1 MNKMVNYDTIFALSP
16 APLIIFDLSTEESS
30 STCGWN
36 AQLKDAN
43 PAALELY
50 EAASVQEFAD
60 SIPVIIGDEGPA
72 TLEKLR
78 YILAAGERRFRVET
92 TNRTV
97 KGELLHVMLH
107 VRVPEN
113 AEGAPDFSSIMVY
126 PKDITEGKKLM
137 EKLHVLSVL
146 PEANPN
152 IVIIM
157 QCVNKIVYLNPA
169 AKAWLQQHEL
179 YDYEAIRGLLPEEFE
194 KNYCAV
200 CNHEATRSWSKT
212 VEERIFDIKLSPLPD
227 GRRCMI
233 TATDVTEFQR
243 LSEEHKIFYRAF
255 NTVHSAIM
263 VTDPQGNITFV
274 NDHFEELYG
283 YTPQDVLGRQ
293 PNLLNP
299 GRDVYYELGIDTAAY
314 EHRFSEL
321 WQQIRDPQRG
331 FWEGDFYNQ
340 KADGSLSHIHAI
352 IQAIRNEQLELIGF
366 IAFPID
372 LTEKEEHERN
382 LRLEIFRTIAAVAE
396 LRDNETGNHII
407 RVGRYARR
415 LAEQIK
421 MPRSYCEEI
430 ELFAPLHDIG
440 KVGIP
445 DSVLL
450 APRKLSEAEFA
461 QIKTHT
467 VLGWELLREKSS
479 MEMAARIA
487 YGHHE
492 RWEGG
497 GYPRGIQGEEIPLE
511 AGITAICDVYDALR
525 SERPYKQAWSHEEAV
540 REIRSLK
547 ESQFKPELVDAFLAC
562 EDCIAD
568 IFQEL
573 PD

>member
-1 MNKMVNYDTIFALSP
+1 MLSP
-16 APLIIFDLSTEESS
+16 APLIIFDLSTEENSS
-30 STCGWN
+30 KCGQN

-50 EAASVQEFAD
+50 EATSVQEFAD
-60 SIPVIIGDEGPA
+60 SIPAVIGDEGPA
-72 TLEKLR
+72 TLEKIR
-78 YILAAGERRFRVET
+78 YFLAAGERRFRVET

-97 KGELLHVMLH
+97 KGELLHVLLH
-107 VRVPEN
+107 VTVPEN
-113 AEGAPDFSSIMVY
+113 AEGASDFSNIMVY
-126 PKDITEGKKLM
+126 PKDITQGKQLM

-146 PEANPN
+146 PESNPN

-179 YDYEAIRGLLPEEFE
+179 YDYEAIRSLLPEEFE

-200 CNHEATRSWSKT
+200 CNRTSARSWTQT
-212 VEERIFDIKLSPLPD
+212 VEDRIFDIKLSPLPD
-227 GRRCMI
+227 RQRCMV

-263 VTDPQGNITFV
+263 ITDPQGKITFV

-283 YTPQDVLGRQ
+283 YKPHKVLGQQ

-314 EHRFSEL
+314 DHLFSEL

-352 IQAIRNEQLELIGF
+352 IQAIRNEQQELIGF

-415 LAEQIK
+415 LAEQIG
-421 MPRSYCEEI
+421 MPRSYCENI

-467 VLGWELLREKSS
+467 VLGWELLREKQS
-479 MEMAARIA
+479 MEMAAEIA

-497 GYPRGIQGEEIPLE
+497 GYPRGIQGEDIPLE

-547 ESQFKPELVDAFLAC
+547 GTQFKPELLDAFLAC
-562 EDCIAD
+562 EDCIAG